1 MSNNNIPLLNPVLFQ
16 EELIDKN
23 WSTAKKLDDFFIHS
37 FKDDVVPL
45 KLPLPLHKKT
55 VNDFVL
61 LTDGTMTKTIG
72 LESFSLRP
80 NQFLFTCKNSI
91 TTTQDVSDELAG
103 FYCHFSDIFI
113 GNTPFL
119 KQWKTQ
125 PVLQSLLQLKP
136 EEINTLLPLLERM
149 ACLYRTANNKPQNYK
164 LIHYYLAVFLAEV
177 SIISKSKPKETTA
190 SPLFQAFRQMANERF
205 KESRS
210 VQYFAGLLHVSANH
224 LNKVVKR
231 ETGKTAS
238 DFINNICILEAKVLI
253 SQTQA
258 DISELAYDLGFEDT
272 SYFSRFFKKY
282 TGLSPTNYRK
292 MIDLS

>member
-1 MSNNNIPLLNPVLFQ
+1 MSDNNIPLLNPVIFK
-16 EELIDKN
+16 EEMIDKD
-23 WSTAKKLDDFFIHS
+23 WSPAKKLDDFFIHS
-37 FKDDVVPL
+37 FKDDAVPL

-61 LTDGTMTKTIG
+61 ITEGSMTKTIG
-72 LESFSLRP
+72 LESFLLTP
-80 NQFLFTCKNSI
+80 GQFLFTCKNSI
-91 TTTQDVSDELAG
+91 TTTQDVSDKLVG

-113 GNTPFL
+113 GNNPFL

-125 PVLQSLLQLKP
+125 PVLQSLVQLKKD
-136 EEINTLLPLLERM
+136 EINTLLPLLERI
-149 ACLYRTANNKPQNYK
+149 ADLYRTATKESQNYK
-164 LIHYYLAVFLAEV
+164 LIHYYLAVFLAEI
-177 SIISKSKPKETTA
+177 SIISKSKPKETSA

-210 VQYFAGLLHVSANH
+210 VQFYADQLHVSANH
-224 LNKVVKR
+224 LNKVVKV

-238 DFINNICILEAKVLI
+238 DFIGNICILEAKVLI

-258 DISELAYDLGFEDT
+258 DISEVAYELGFEDT

-282 TGLSPTNYRK
+282 TGISPTDYRK